1 MITTELRV
9 RWGEVDGQE
18 VVFNANYLM
27 YADVAVTEFMR
38 ARGIMEHC
46 REEFGQTFVVDAHLT
61 FKASARFD
69 DVLTLAARCERI
81 GRSSYVLEV
90 EMSRDGEGLCRA
102 VLTYVRAVDG
112 RSAALSEGFK
122 GRLGSPPVE
131 PGLAPT

>member
-1 MITTELRV
+1 MTTTELRV

-38 ARGIMEHC
+38 SNGIMEAC

-69 DVLTLAARCERI
+69 DLLSMTVMCDRI
-81 GRSSYVLEV
+81 GRSSYVLKV
-90 EMSRDGEGLCRA
+90 EMSRDGQVLCIA
-102 VLTYVRAVDG
+102 DMTYVRAEGGASV
-112 RSAALSEGFK
+112 ALSEGFRA
-122 GRLGSPPVE
+122 RLLG
-131 PGLAPT
+131 